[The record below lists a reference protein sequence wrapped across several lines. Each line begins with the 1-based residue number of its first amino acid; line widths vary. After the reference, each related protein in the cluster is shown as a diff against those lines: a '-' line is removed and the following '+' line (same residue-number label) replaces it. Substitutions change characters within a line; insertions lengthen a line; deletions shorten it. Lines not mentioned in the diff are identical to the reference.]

1 MKTATVQEL
10 RNEFP
15 RIEAWVHEGVSIHI
29 SKRGKII
36 ATLVLAAA
44 SKSRPQSAK
53 VDLMARLKETW
64 GERVFPVEEVA
75 AMRED
80 ELAEDIG

>member
-1 MKTATVQEL
+1 MKTVTVQEL

-15 RIEAWVHEGVSIHI
+15 RIEAWVREGDSIHI
-29 SKRGKII
+29 SKHGKII
-36 ATLVLAAA
+36 ATLVPVGA

-64 GERVFPVEEVA
+64 GDRVFTVEEAA